1 MIEGF
6 WSGLWAAIAVL
17 VLTSLFELLLKP
29 RPRPL
34 WQRAPAAVAVDLA
47 TAVLHFVFWL
57 LIVQRPWFALV
68 IATSLQMVVIQVNNT
83 KSTSLREPFLCQDFE
98 YFIGAI
104 RHPRLYIPFFGIGL
118 TIAASLAGAI
128 AIGIGFWLEPSLF
141 GHADAP
147 WSLAA
152 TLALIAAAVAV
163 LSWQLPRLPA
173 CTLEPNDD
181 LVRLGLYPYL
191 WAYGRLTGQPIDR
204 QDNASAFAAP
214 WDLESDPVDPATL
227 PNVVLVQSE
236 SFFDPRDWHPGIRR
250 ELLSEYDALMDEALH
265 AGRFDVPAWGANTVR
280 TECAVLTG
288 LTPSRLGV
296 HRFNPYH
303 QLSKLPV
310 NNLAGA
316 LKRLG
321 YRTVCIHPYPASFYL
336 RDRVYPKLGFD
347 TFIDIADFDLSER
360 DGQYTGDLALAERV
374 QKQLATADEKP
385 LFIFVISMENHGPL
399 HLETADPAIAERW
412 VEGGV
417 HGGCEELTVYLRH
430 LRNTDSMLGRLR
442 ASLQQQSLQQHSKPQ
457 KNSKLQDSS
466 GFKDTS
472 ELKDSSELQKGSRH
486 GILGF
491 YGDHVPIMPK
501 VYAQHGEP
509 DGLTN
514 YFIWQTAPYS
524 GDNVRMMLP
533 ANKLGTTIYDRIIDH
548 AGKPGAN

>member
-1 MIEGF
+1 MIHGF
-6 WSGLWAAIAVL
+6 WNGFWAAIATL
-17 VLTSLFELLLKP
+17 VVTSLCEMILKP
-29 RPRPL
+29 RPQPL
-34 WQRAPAAVAVDLA
+34 WQRPPAAIAVHLA
-47 TAVLHFVFWL
+47 TAALHFTFWL

-68 IATSLQMVVIQVNNT
+68 IAASLQMVVIQVNNT

-98 YFIGAI
+98 YFIDAI
-104 RHPRLYIPFFGIGL
+104 RHPRLYIPFFGVGL
-118 TIAASLAGAI
+118 TIGASLAGAI

-147 WSLAA
+147 WSLAG
-152 TLALIAAAVAV
+152 TLALTAAAVAV
-163 LSWQLPRLPA
+163 LSWQLPRLPE

-191 WAYGRLTGQPIDR
+191 WAYGRMTRLPIDR
-204 QDNASAFAAP
+204 EDNDSAFAAP
-214 WDLESDPVDPATL
+214 WDLESEPVDPATL

-250 ELLSEYDALMDEALH
+250 ELLDEYDALMAESLQS
-265 AGRFDVPAWGANTVR
+265 GRFDVPAWGANTVR

-288 LTPSRLGV
+288 FTPSRLGV

-321 YRTVCIHPYPASFYL
+321 YRTVCIHPYPVSFYL
-336 RDRVYPKLGFD
+336 RDRVYPNLGFD

-374 QKQLATADEKP
+374 QKQLAAADEKP

-399 HLETADPAIAERW
+399 HLETPDPAIAERW

-417 HGGCEELTVYLRH
+417 TPGCEELTVYLRH
-430 LRNTDSMLGRLR
+430 LRNTDSMLERLR
-442 ASLQQQSLQQHSKPQ
+442 DSLQQ
-457 KNSKLQDSS
+457 N
-466 GFKDTS
+466 
-472 ELKDSSELQKGSRH
+472 SELQDNNELHKSSRH

-509 DGLTN
+509 DGFTN
-514 YFIWQTAPYS
+514 YFIWQTAPRS
-524 GDNVRMMLP
+524 GDNVRMTLP
-533 ANKLGTTIYDRIIDH
+533 ADKLGTTIYDRIIDH
-548 AGKPGAN
+548 AGKLGAN

>member
-6 WSGLWAAIAVL
+6 WSGFWATIATLIV
-17 VLTSLFELLLKP
+17 TSLFELILKP
-29 RPRPL
+29 RPQPL
-34 WQRAPAAVAVDLA
+34 WQRPPAAIAVHLA
-47 TAVLHFVFWL
+47 TATLHFAFWL
-57 LIVQRPWFALV
+57 LVVQRPWFALV
-68 IATSLQMVVIQVNNT
+68 IAASLQMVIIQVNNT

-98 YFIGAI
+98 YFVDAV

-118 TIAASLAGAI
+118 TIAASLAGAV

-147 WSLAA
+147 WSLLGTLVLVAAA
-152 TLALIAAAVAV
+152 TSVLA
-163 LSWQLPRLPA
+163 WQLPRLID
-173 CTLEPNDD
+173 CTLEPNED

-191 WAYGRLTGQPIDR
+191 WAYGRMTREPIDHAENG
-204 QDNASAFAAP
+204 DAFPAP
-214 WDLESDPVDPATL
+214 ADLEAIDPAGL

-236 SFFDPRDWHPGIRR
+236 SFFDPRDWHPAIRR
-250 ELLSEYDALMDEALH
+250 GLLDEYDTLVEGALQ

-288 LTPSRLGV
+288 FTPTHLGV

-303 QLSKLPV
+303 QLSKLSV

-336 RDRVYPKLGFD
+336 RDRVYPNLGFD
-347 TFIDIADFDLSER
+347 TFIDIADFDPSER
-360 DGQYTGDLALAERV
+360 DGQYTGDLALADRV
-374 QKQLATADEKP
+374 QKQLEAADDKP
-385 LFIFVISMENHGPL
+385 VFVFVISMENHGPL

-417 HGGCEELTVYLRH
+417 TSGCEELTVYLRH
-430 LRNTDSMLGRLR
+430 LRNTNSMLERLR
-442 ASLQQQSLQQHSKPQ
+442 DSLQSASLQRASHQPISQLNK
-457 KNSKLQDSS
+457 S
-466 GFKDTS
+466 G
-472 ELKDSSELQKGSRH
+472 RP

-501 VYAQHGEP
+501 VYARHGEP

-514 YFIWQTAPYS
+514 YFIWQTRPHS
-524 GDNVRMMLP
+524 GDNVRMTLP
-533 ANKLGTTIYDRIIDH
+533 ADKLGTTIYDRIIDH

>member
-1 MIEGF
+1 MNHGF
-6 WSGLWAAIAVL
+6 WNGFWAVVASLIV
-17 VLTSLFELLLKP
+17 TSLFELLLKP
-29 RPRPL
+29 RPQLL
-34 WQRAPAAVAVDLA
+34 WQRAPAAVAVHLA
-47 TAVLHFVFWL
+47 TATLHFAFWL
-57 LIVQRPWFALV
+57 LVVQRPWFALV
-68 IATSLQMVVIQVNNT
+68 IAASLQMVIIQVNNT

-98 YFIGAI
+98 YFVDAV

-128 AIGIGFWLEPSLF
+128 AIAIGFWLEPSLY

-147 WSLAA
+147 WSLLGTLVLVAAA
-152 TLALIAAAVAV
+152 TATLV
-163 LSWQLPRLPA
+163 WQLPRLPA

-191 WAYGRLTGQPIDR
+191 WAYGRLTRLPIDR
-204 QDNASAFAAP
+204 QENDGAFALPA
-214 WDLESDPVDPATL
+214 DLDPGELDPATM

-236 SFFDPRDWHPGIRR
+236 SFFDPRDWHPAIRR
-250 ELLSEYDALMDEALH
+250 ELLGSYDALVAEAVQ

-288 LTPSRLGV
+288 FTPSRLGV

-316 LKRLG
+316 LRRLG

-336 RDRVYPKLGFD
+336 RDRVYPTLGFD
-347 TFIDIADFDLSER
+347 TFVDIADFDIAER

-374 QKQLATADEKP
+374 RTRLAEADEKP

-399 HLETADPAIAERW
+399 HLETADPAVAERW

-417 HGGCEELTVYLRH
+417 TDGCEELTVYLRH
-430 LRNTDSMLGRLR
+430 LRNTDSMLERLR
-442 ASLQQQSLQQHSKPQ
+442 DSLDQGGRP
-457 KNSKLQDSS
+457 
-466 GFKDTS
+466 
-472 ELKDSSELQKGSRH
+472 

-501 VYAQHGEP
+501 VYARHGEP
-509 DGLTN
+509 DGFTN
-514 YFIWQTAPYS
+514 YFIWRTAPRS
-524 GDNVRMMLP
+524 GDNVRMTLP
-533 ANKLGTTIYDRIIDH
+533 ADKLGTTIYDRIIDH
-548 AGKPGAN
+548 AGKRGAN

>member
-1 MIEGF
+1 MIHGF
-6 WSGLWAAIAVL
+6 WNGVWATVATL
-17 VLTSLFELLLKP
+17 VVTSLFELLLKP
-29 RPRPL
+29 RPRLL
-34 WQRAPAAVAVDLA
+34 WQRAPAAVAVHLA
-47 TAVLHFVFWL
+47 TAVLHFAFWL

-68 IATSLQMVVIQVNNT
+68 IAASLQMVVIQVNNT
-83 KSTSLREPFLCQDFE
+83 KSSSLREPFLCQDFE
-98 YFIGAI
+98 YFVDAV

-128 AIGIGFWLEPSLF
+128 AIGIGFWLEPSLY

-147 WSLAA
+147 WSLLGTLVLVAA
-152 TLALIAAAVAV
+152 SIAV
-163 LSWQLPRLPA
+163 LIWQLPRLTG

-191 WAYGRLTGQPIDR
+191 WAYGRLTREPIDR
-204 QDNASAFAAP
+204 QDNDSAFALP
-214 WDLESDPVDPATL
+214 VDLDMDSMDPATL

-236 SFFDPRDWHPGIRR
+236 SFFDPRDWHQAIRR
-250 ELLSEYDALMDEALH
+250 DLLGTYDALMAEALQ

-336 RDRVYPKLGFD
+336 RDKVYPNLGFE
-347 TFIDIADFDLSER
+347 TFVDIADFDIDER

-374 QKQLATADEKP
+374 RKRLTIADEKP

-399 HLETADPAIAERW
+399 HLETADPAVAERW

-417 HGGCEELTVYLRH
+417 TDDCEELTVYLKH
-430 LRNTDSMLGRLR
+430 LRNTDSMLERLR
-442 ASLQQQSLQQHSKPQ
+442 DSLHQGGRP
-457 KNSKLQDSS
+457 
-466 GFKDTS
+466 
-472 ELKDSSELQKGSRH
+472 

-501 VYAQHGEP
+501 VYARHGEP
-509 DGLTN
+509 DGFTN
-514 YFIWQTAPYS
+514 YFIWQTAPRS
-524 GDNVRMMLP
+524 GDNVRMTLP
-533 ANKLGTTIYDRIIDH
+533 ADKLGVTIYDRIIDH
-548 AGKPGAN
+548 AGRRGAN